1 MLHKHGSSRPHTSL
15 LYKGRGAFL
24 KSVSTHSYPDLCSIF
39 FFSFF
44 FSNPFLNIPHF
55 IKHWTSLSRFFAQT
69 YLHIFVLA
77 SHFVLSK
84 IQRSFFQKISFSF
97 KHSCICFSPVLK
109 LKKNIWYCNW
119 RFKLSRLHSIV
130 LLEYVGFH
138 F

>member
-1 MLHKHGSSRPHTSL
+1 M
-15 LYKGRGAFL
+15 GAVGLTLACSTRAGAPFSNRWVL
-24 KSVSTHSYPDLCSIF
+24 ILILISVLFF

-84 IQRSFFQKISFSF
+84 IQRSFFQKIFFSS